1 MHFTRPSLKLGGV
14 EVHAILLN
22 SHMPISPNSFV
33 LRFGCMVKRVEGITE
48 EQAPSDCQGLRGRQ
62 PQLVPLEPGDLG
74 ADYASSPFSVRRVS
88 TITTIMEA
96 SSVDDNRHRHRSRQ
110 GCLHMKDE
118 FRSSTVPAAPAI
130 NASPAKRIEALTGDP
145 NFMTSLARGLT
156 VIHAFQER
164 KRHLTI
170 AQVSHRTE
178 IPRAAVRRCLYTL
191 IKLGYATTDGR
202 TYSLLPK
209 VLTLGHAYL
218 SSTPLAVTAQPIL
231 DQLSNQLNEACSM
244 ATLEGDEVLYV
255 ARSATPQR
263 LISVDLSVGSRLPA
277 YCTSM
282 GRILLAALDDA
293 ALDDYLEH
301 ANLQIK
307 TSRTL
312 HTPKAIHAS
321 IAEIR
326 QQGWVIVDQ
335 ELEIGLR
342 SLAVPLKDSAGQV
355 LAALNVGTHVSR
367 VTRQELETRF
377 LPVLLE
383 ASRELSTRLFH

>member
-1 MHFTRPSLKLGGV
+1 MTDETRPR
-14 EVHAILLN
+14 
-22 SHMPISPNSFV
+22 P
-33 LRFGCMVKRVEGITE
+33 
-48 EQAPSDCQGLRGRQ
+48 
-62 PQLVPLEPGDLG
+62 
-74 ADYASSPFSVRRVS
+74 VR
-88 TITTIMEA
+88 M
-96 SSVDDNRHRHRSRQ
+96 
-110 GCLHMKDE
+110 
-118 FRSSTVPAAPAI
+118 APAI
-130 NASPAKRIEALTGDP
+130 VASPAKRIEAFTGDP
-145 NFMTSLARGLT
+145 NFMTSLARGLA

-170 AQVSHRTE
+170 AQISHRTE
-178 IPRAAVRRCLYTL
+178 IPRAAVRRCLHTL

-231 DQLSNQLNEACSM
+231 DQLSGQLHEACSM
-244 ATLEGDEVLYV
+244 ATLEGEEVLYV

-277 YCTSM
+277 YCTST

-293 ALDDYLEH
+293 ALNDYLEH
-301 ANLQIK
+301 AELQIK

-312 HTPKAIHAS
+312 HTPEAIRAS

-326 QQGWVIVDQ
+326 QQGWVMIDQ
-335 ELEIGLR
+335 ELEVGLR
-342 SLAVPLKDSAGQV
+342 SLAVPLKDSAGLV
-355 LAALNVGTHVSR
+355 LAALNVSTHANRVSK
-367 VTRQELETRF
+367 QELESRF

-383 ASRELSTRLFH
+383 ASKELSTRLFH

>member
-1 MHFTRPSLKLGGV
+1 MND
-14 EVHAILLN
+14 E
-22 SHMPISPNSFV
+22 SHSRI
-33 LRFGCMVKRVEGITE
+33 
-48 EQAPSDCQGLRGRQ
+48 AP
-62 PQLVPLEPGDLG
+62 
-74 ADYASSPFSVRRVS
+74 
-88 TITTIMEA
+88 M
-96 SSVDDNRHRHRSRQ
+96 
-110 GCLHMKDE
+110 
-118 FRSSTVPAAPAI
+118 APAI
-130 NASPAKRIEALTGDP
+130 IASPAKRIDALTGDP
-145 NFMTSLARGLT
+145 NFMTSLARGLA

-170 AQVSHRTE
+170 AQISHRTE
-178 IPRAAVRRCLYTL
+178 IPRAAVRRCLHTL

-231 DQLSNQLNEACSM
+231 DRLSDQLHEACSM

-293 ALDDYLEH
+293 ALADYLEH

-312 HTPKAIHAS
+312 HTPEAICAS
-321 IAEIR
+321 IEEIR
-326 QQGWVIVDQ
+326 QKGWVIIDQ
-335 ELEIGLR
+335 ELEVGLR

-355 LAALNVGTHVSR
+355 LAALNVGTHASR
-367 VTRQELETRF
+367 VTKQELETRF

-383 ASRELSTRLFH
+383 ASKELSTRLFH